1 MNFVKWKFLFVVL
14 LGLLMVGIV
23 MVEISCLMIKFIEFN
38 NMLDI
43 KFFLVLLGKMMY
55 FYGGDVVKVL
65 IEFEYNNMILRI
77 VFNYELF

>member
-1 MNFVKWKFLFVVL
+1 
-14 LGLLMVGIV
+14 

>member
-1 MNFVKWKFLFVVL
+1 MKWKFLFVVL